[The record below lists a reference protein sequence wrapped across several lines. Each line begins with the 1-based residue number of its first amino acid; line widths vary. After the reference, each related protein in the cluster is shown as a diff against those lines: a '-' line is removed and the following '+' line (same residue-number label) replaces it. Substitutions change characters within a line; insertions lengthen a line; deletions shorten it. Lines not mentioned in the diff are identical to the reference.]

1 MERRIQLDPYPMP
14 KDTKPLFI
22 NAPWLVDATY
32 DNYEYDLAGEDETEE
47 DNRRVYVPL
56 DLNKSAILRR
66 LDDIIRRYGE
76 ANERNE
82 LDFELD
88 IQRLLYQVE
97 IYDRVWYVRHMP
109 EEGKHSLEAI
119 ELMCEFVGRLE
130 QIPDGGAECFPF
142 DLIEELKTEYL
153 GRE

>member
-1 MERRIQLDPYPMP
+1 MKRRIQLDPYPIP
-14 KDTKPLFI
+14 KDSKPLFI

-32 DNYEYDLAGEDETEE
+32 DNYEYDLVTEDGTEE

-88 IQRLLYQVE
+88 VRRLLYQVE

-109 EEGKHSLEAI
+109 EEGNHSLEGI
-119 ELMCEFVGRLE
+119 GLMREFVKHLE
-130 QIPDGGAECFPF
+130 EIPDGCAECFPYEMI
-142 DLIEELKTEYL
+142 DELKAEYS
-153 GRE
+153 